1 MNWKCFFL
9 GHVDS
14 LVPIENKKWYFNPGC
29 KRCKKR
35 YSTVEWLEKKKGE
48 WTKIQEL
55 QDMKYVNLCYKCSI
69 GRHSQHSTFLGKG
82 KTHFIYPE
90 GYQREIK
97 RGEVCECP
105 RCFDPDLY

>member
-1 MNWKCFFL
+1 
-9 GHVDS
+9 
-14 LVPIENKKWYFNPGC
+14 
-29 KRCKKR
+29 
-35 YSTVEWLEKKKGE
+35 
-48 WTKIQEL
+48 
-55 QDMKYVNLCYKCSI
+55 MKYVNLCYKCSI